1 MIRKGNKSQKQ
12 NKTQKILMCF
22 TMEEITMQLVLLK
35 IIVQ

>member
-12 NKTQKILMCF
+12 NKTQKILICF

-35 IIVQ
+35 TIVQ